1 VSGDDNV
8 VGGEIKTPITFVVS
22 GVSEENTSGGPRCQF
37 VSGFGGEIR
46 IAGTTE
52 HAQLLIGG
60 ATPWRAKY
68 GLVVLIALVGRRFS
82 RYVAVWSPST
92 Q

>member
-1 VSGDDNV
+1 
-8 VGGEIKTPITFVVS
+8 VVS
-22 GVSEENTSGGPRCQF
+22 EVFEKNKSSGSRCQF
-37 VSGFGGEIR
+37 VGGFGREIR

-52 HAQLLIGG
+52 HAQMLIGG

-68 GLVVLIALVGRRFS
+68 GLVILITLVGKRFR
-82 RYVAVWSPST
+82 RYVVVWSPST